1 MAPEFKIPCL
11 VQCVDGFVLLFQP
24 YAESFLAVLAVAF
37 STVFVADVPADY
49 MRIGSV
55 ACGQLID
62 KGGSVFLKNKG
73 IRAGIVAVSEFMM
86 TSLIVRSCDLRI
98 FFEHPCRHCAC
109 GSGKHDVIAL
119 FAEHIDDVIKL
130 GKIVFVLGR
139 LKLRPGKDIYGGAV
153 DACVTENPHVLAP
166 DLASPLIRVV
176 VPAV

>member
-1 MAPEFKIPCL
+1 
-11 VQCVDGFVLLFQP
+11 
-24 YAESFLAVLAVAF
+24 
-37 STVFVADVPADY
+37 

-62 KGGSVFLKNKG
+62 KCCGVFLENKG

-109 GSGKHDVIAL
+109 GSGKHDVVAL

-130 GKIVFVLGR
+130 GKIVFILGR